1 MDTTNPTIDR
11 LEDQIAWYNKK
22 SITSQRMY
30 KWMKVAT
37 IVAAAL
43 VPLSAS
49 FSSSSPAAWFW
60 PCVTGSLGVLI
71 VILEGL
77 QHLNQY
83 QHIWTSY
90 RSTCEALTHE
100 KFLWLAKAGPY
111 DDNPKAGILL
121 AERVESLISQEHA
134 KWVSTREQATKK
146 QQS

>member
-1 MDTTNPTIDR
+1 MDTTNPTIKR
-11 LEDQIAWYNKK
+11 LEDQIAWYDKK
-22 SITSQRMY
+22 SMTSQRMY
-30 KWMKVAT
+30 KRMKVGT

-43 VPLSAS
+43 VPLAAS
-49 FSSSSPAAWFW
+49 LPNVPFSHY
-60 PCVTGSLGVLI
+60 VTGSLGVLI

-83 QHIWTSY
+83 QHNWTAY